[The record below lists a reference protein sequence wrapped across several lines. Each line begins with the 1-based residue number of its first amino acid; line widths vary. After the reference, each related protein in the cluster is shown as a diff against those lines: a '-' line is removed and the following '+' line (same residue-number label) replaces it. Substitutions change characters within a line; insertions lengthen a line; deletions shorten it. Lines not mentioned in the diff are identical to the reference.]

1 MASHFLNMNDKGI
14 GKEKEPFI
22 KNAEAEILFIGLSNG
37 CCNPFFNY
45 TLFIR
50 KLL

>member
-1 MASHFLNMNDKGI
+1 MASHFNMNDVGI

-22 KNAEAEILFIGLSNG
+22 KNAEAEILLNSLSNG
-37 CCNPFFNY
+37 CRNPFFNY